1 MGGIDII
8 VFTAGIG
15 ENCSRCR
22 SEVLRRVKVLGVE
35 LDEEAN
41 AKARGEIRELTTRDS
56 KIRAF
61 LIPTNEE
68 LVIARDT
75 VRLAR
80 LIQ

>member
-1 MGGIDII
+1 M
-8 VFTAGIG
+8 
-15 ENCSRCR
+15 
-22 SEVLRRVKVLGVE
+22 RRVKVLGVE